1 MASEAGIE
9 YEVFTPVKTFT
20 GETAKFEFYRGRAK
34 INDAYAREMGY
45 KDAVEAVT
53 ILVSD
58 FGYSSSPVLPV
69 VPARDPRLSLRER
82 AERAEPA
89 NTPPARDGNIAP
101 FFPPEAPIGATSES
115 TVEPGHSRFDAPAPD
130 PTPDPAAQ

>member
-1 MASEAGIE
+1 MASEAGTE
-9 YEVFTPVKTFT
+9 YQVFTPVKTYT
-20 GETAKFEFYRGRAK
+20 GETAKVEFYRGRAV
-34 INDAYAREMGY
+34 ITDQYARELGY
-45 KDAVEAVT
+45 KDAVEVVT

-82 AERAEPA
+82 AERAEPVQPREE
-89 NTPPARDGNIAP
+89 TNIAP
-101 FFPPEAPIGATSES
+101 FFPPEAPIGATSDS
-115 TVEPGHSRFDAPAPD
+115 TVEPGHSRFDVPASD